1 MRAWLRQ
8 HPRALLAALRK
19 LAAQGSAGLLSVLVI
34 GIALSLP
41 TGGYV
46 LLDSLRTL
54 LGRASLD
61 PHVSLFLGAGV
72 KRDEAAAL
80 GERLRADARVAS
92 VRFVAREEALRELRE
107 AEGLGDVLA
116 ALERNPLPDAFVLRA
131 RDPAA
136 SETLAADMKSLPEV
150 EHVQVDAA
158 WARRLAGLARLA
170 RVGLTLAACL
180 LAFGLAAVAFN
191 TIRLQILTLRDEI
204 VVSKLIGASDAFV
217 QRPFLYLGL
226 MQGLAGGVVGVGI
239 VWAGIA
245 VLNLEVAPL
254 AESYG
259 SSFRFGSLAAGDAAG
274 VLAFSAALG
283 WLGAYLCVS
292 KYLREIQPD

>member
-191 TIRLQILTLRDEI
+191 TIRLQMLTLRDEI